1 VDVGAVAVLAGI
13 AAFGGMLAVLVGAY
27 ELREAR
33 RASRTGVR
41 VEALV
46 KRRPGEAPEESPPP
60 RPVFQ
65 FVTEDDRVM
74 EVVCPAPST
83 RRQPLRPGGNVL
95 VSYDPADPRNVVV
108 HGRERLGPERAFIAG
123 GALVVLISVV
133 LLVVAIAGQ

>member
-1 VDVGAVAVLAGI
+1 MAVLAGI

-60 RPVFQ
+60 RPVLQ

-74 EVVCPAPST
+74 PAPST